1 MKSLLVLF
9 FRKEQSW
16 SKTGLLIKVR
26 SMTTMSILVR
36 ADWDPEAEVFVA
48 TSDDV
53 PGLVAEAAT
62 PAELSRKLAV
72 LVPELL
78 ELNRDHAIPQMG

>member
-1 MKSLLVLF
+1 
-9 FRKEQSW
+9 
-16 SKTGLLIKVR
+16 
-26 SMTTMSILVR
+26 MSILVR

-78 ELNRDHAIPQMG
+78 ELNCDHLQEGKGEYREIPMYVVHEQISKIRVCA